1 MAKKFISLAIS
12 FVMIF
17 SFVFVANADEGIIL
31 GYNASF
37 GWKAYGM
44 GGETRH
50 VKMIVVD
57 EDDPRNPEI
66 YSKTYTELT
75 GEKGGIGPIDF
86 ISPWTYNLIIN
97 NTIGKIVAFIFSEL
111 TVHKSANK
119 KRVKSLNPDS
129 LFCFA
134 SDRNPYGETAFEKI
148 SVHPMPVWW
157 T

>member
-1 MAKKFISLAIS
+1 MVCQRKDLSHTLQRNIKAENSADFLLENLTVNSAHLLLNPDFLMVILGHLNQERKIIMAKKFISLAIS

-75 GEKGGIGPIDF
+75 GEKGG
-86 ISPWTYNLIIN
+86 N
-97 NTIGKIVAFIFSEL
+97 
-111 TVHKSANK
+111 
-119 KRVKSLNPDS
+119 R
-129 LFCFA
+129 
-134 SDRNPYGETAFEKI
+134 SD
-148 SVHPMPVWW
+148 
-157 T
+157 